1 LQELAEAQQLDY
13 RGDVRLVLREVYWPN
28 GNQNSCLKY
37 LPKMVENLQQ
47 VSQEFRKNAKGTT
60 QWVVPFE
67 RQ

>member
-1 LQELAEAQQLDY
+1 LPEQAESQLLDY
-13 RGDVRLVLREVYWPN
+13 HEDVRWELREGYLPN

-37 LPKMVENLQQ
+37 LPKLVENLQQ
-47 VSQEFRKNAKGTT
+47 VTQEFRKNAKGTT